1 MLSSRAHPIVSI
13 AVIAL
18 IGSFALAFGF
28 GKLTKEM
35 TVAAP
40 IPQVQI
46 VPLSSETPQVS
57 RLQTG
62 AALPA
67 LKLRRKQG
75 APASTNSRSSAP
87 VTPSA
92 GSHAPI
98 PQPVPAPSPRRRTQK
113 SSEAPLL
120 VGGDE

>member
-28 GKLTKEM
+28 GKLTKET

-57 RLQTG
+57 RLQAG

-67 LKLRRKQG
+67 LKLRREQR
-75 APASTNSRSSAP
+75 APASDSRSSAP

-113 SSEAPLL
+113 SSEPPLL